1 MIEIIAILIAAGD
14 REDAGKQDLGQG
26 MNDPAGIAPV
36 RDDSRELVRDGELT
50 GGLGQEEDAA
60 IRGQAASVEGGCE
73 LLAAH
78 GWKRDRESGRIRHGG
93 RGRLDGVDEVG
104 VSTQSLSHISSLR
117 YARQPRSSALMNN
130 SG

>member
-1 MIEIIAILIAAGD
+1 MD
-14 REDAGKQDLGQG
+14 
-26 MNDPAGIAPV
+26 NPAGIAPV
-36 RDDSRELVRDGELT
+36 WDDSREPVRDGEPT

-60 IRGQAASVEGGCE
+60 IRGQAAPVEGGCE

-78 GWKRDRESGRIRHGG
+78 GWKRERESGRIGHGG
-93 RGRLDGVDEVG
+93 RGRLDGVDAVG